1 MLPTIFLLYRL
12 MEEYNTN
19 EMKTFRIL
27 SVVLSTLSLRA
38 SPPVSAAL
46 PPAVHADTEVSTNV
60 PFTAAFDSAGRFAF
74 DLSCRTTPSNNVE
87 VAFGTDANGNG
98 VLEPEETDRVVGWD
112 CGSWFT
118 RKGADGACQM
128 ENGEWKIENGVEPE
142 VRTLSWRVR
151 VRTDGTP
158 FRLEA
163 TADGSPAFADL
174 PLESTYSPS
183 WNLLRL
189 TGRGLDASLE
199 AFTVS
204 VTPDG
209 TTFIMR

>member
-1 MLPTIFLLYRL
+1 
-12 MEEYNTN
+12 
-19 EMKTFRIL
+19 MKIYVPMAL
-27 SVVLSTLSLRA
+27 AVLIVVSVWGRA
-38 SPPVSAAL
+38 VVPAAL
-46 PPAVHADTEVSTNV
+46 PPAVHADTETVTNV
-60 PFTAAFDSAGRFAF
+60 PFATALDAAGRLSF
-74 DLSCRTTPSNNVE
+74 DLVCRATPSNNVE

>member
-1 MLPTIFLLYRL
+1 
-12 MEEYNTN
+12 
-19 EMKTFRIL
+19 MKIYVPMAL
-27 SVVLSTLSLRA
+27 AVLIVVSAWGRA
-38 SPPVSAAL
+38 VVPAAL
-46 PPAVHADTEVSTNV
+46 PPAVHADTETVTNV
-60 PFTAAFDSAGRFAF
+60 PFATALDAAGRLSF
-74 DLSCRTTPSNNVE
+74 DLVCRATPSNNVE

>member
-1 MLPTIFLLYRL
+1 MSIHRHGAYSALLFCAGAALAAWAR
-12 MEEYNTN
+12 T
-19 EMKTFRIL
+19 
-27 SVVLSTLSLRA
+27 VVPA
-38 SPPVSAAL
+38 SL

-60 PFTAAFDSAGRFAF
+60 PFTVALDAAGRFAF
-74 DLSCRTTPSNNVE
+74 DLSCRATPSNNVE
-87 VAFGTDANGNG
+87 VAFGTDADGDG
-98 VLEPEETDRVVGWD
+98 VLDLGETDCVIGWD
-112 CGSWFT
+112 CGAWFV